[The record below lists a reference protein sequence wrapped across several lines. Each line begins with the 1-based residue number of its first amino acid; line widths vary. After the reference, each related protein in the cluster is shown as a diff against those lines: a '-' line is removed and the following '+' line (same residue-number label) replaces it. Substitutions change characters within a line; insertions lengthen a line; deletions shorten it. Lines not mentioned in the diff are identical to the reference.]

1 VCVYLENSTE
11 SVPVNRKPRSSD
23 TEGHVFVGGLDTNDE
38 EEASLWGDGAYMD
51 ERTGEELDPKLV
63 RQAESEEIAFLKRIN
78 LYVEVDTAECW
89 TNNGKAPIPTKWV
102 KVNKGTTEVPEVR
115 CRLVAR
121 DFKPKGEKDRGDL
134 FAAMPP
140 LESKKAIFQQAVN
153 ENARNRARG
162 KEGIK
167 VMLIDVKKAHLNGMV
182 GEDEYACIELP
193 GEAGKGGAS
202 VVVSSDGF
210 MV

>member
-1 VCVYLENSTE
+1 MEFSAE
-11 SVPVNRKPRSSD
+11 SFPVNRKPRSSNA
-23 TEGHVFVGGLDTNDE
+23 EGHVFVGGLDTNDE
-38 EEASLWGDGAYMD
+38 EEASLWDDGAYVD

-89 TNNGKAPIPTKWV
+89 TNTGKAPISIKWV

-162 KEGIK
+162 KR
-167 VMLIDVKKAHLNGMV
+167 MD
-182 GEDEYACIELP
+182 
-193 GEAGKGGAS
+193 
-202 VVVSSDGF
+202 
-210 MV
+210 

>member
-1 VCVYLENSTE
+1 
-11 SVPVNRKPRSSD
+11 
-23 TEGHVFVGGLDTNDE
+23 
-38 EEASLWGDGAYMD
+38 M
-51 ERTGEELDPKLV
+51 
-63 RQAESEEIAFLKRIN
+63 
-78 LYVEVDTAECW
+78 
-89 TNNGKAPIPTKWV
+89 

-121 DFKPKGEKDRGDL
+121 DFKPKGEKDSGDL

-167 VMLIDVKKAHLNGMV
+167 VMLIDVKKAHLNGVV
-182 GEDEYACIELP
+182 GEEEHAHIELP
-193 GEAGKGGAS
+193 VEAGKGGQVWSSQAMALWYEAS
-202 VVVSSDGF
+202 C
-210 MV
+210 